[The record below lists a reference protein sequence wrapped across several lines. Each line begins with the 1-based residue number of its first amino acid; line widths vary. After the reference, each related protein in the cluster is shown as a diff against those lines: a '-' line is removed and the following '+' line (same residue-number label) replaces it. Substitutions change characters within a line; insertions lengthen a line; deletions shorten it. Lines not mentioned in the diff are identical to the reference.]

1 MTFEISFL
9 CLLSITLCLQPN
21 DYTATITF
29 EELGPSYIGTGV
41 TINGTTATITTAG
54 SFLLTGKTTEGNVII
69 KTSSVNLYLENLNL
83 TSNITSPIVIN
94 SKLND
99 ITITS
104 LENVILTDNENPN
117 VTLGE
122 CAVIKVKKNS
132 EVTIENQKDFTLIGT
147 CKNIIKGGTQASI
160 KFGSSNGE
168 YTIKGYKN
176 GISSDHYLEFNGGIF
191 NITTETGDG
200 IKSTP
205 DDTDLTS
212 EGKLVINNGEFN
224 IESYA
229 DAFQA
234 KKIMNING
242 GTFNIKT
249 ENGSDSTTF
258 DGDIMSAKG
267 FKISNNETGCEMVIK
282 GGNFYLNTAD
292 DAFHSN
298 GNLTIIGGIFEIYSG
313 DDGINAEF
321 NLTFGEKDTKNGP
334 TINILKSYEGLE
346 ARYIT
351 IYYAKIDLI
360 ASDDGINAAGG
371 SEGSDPGPPPGPPP
385 SFNSKNLRNQP
396 PEPPGPQPPGPD
408 PGPGPGPTPGP
419 SPSGNNDL
427 FVSIYDGIIN
437 VLCSGDG
444 IDSNGAVYIYG
455 GEIKVIS
462 QGTREGQDNEPIDHE
477 GDFILLNGELLLGGN
492 KGMEYVHNRITKG
505 NQKYAYYTSN
515 IEENK
520 IIKIKNDEG
529 KEIKNVNIPKSIS
542 YVFYS
547 SSNLNDKFK
556 FYQCD
561 SSGGNEK
568 EISFSF
574 GTLPTGED
582 SSSFMCFKK
591 IVMGILIL
599 LILF

>member
-1 MTFEISFL
+1 MTFKIPFL
-9 CLLSITLCLQPN
+9 FLLSITLCLQPN

-29 EELGPSYIGTGV
+29 EELGPSSTGEGV
-41 TINGTTATITTAG
+41 NINGTTATITTAG
-54 SFLLTGKTTEGNVII
+54 SFLITGKSTEGNVIV

-83 TSNITSPIVIN
+83 TSNITSPIIIN

-104 LENVILTDNENPN
+104 LENVILIDNEIPN
-117 VTLGE
+117 ATLGE
-122 CAVIKVKKNS
+122 CSVIKIKKNS
-132 EVTIENQKDFTLIGT
+132 VVTIQNEKDFTLIGT
-147 CKNIIKGGTQASI
+147 CKNIVKGGTQTSI
-160 KFGSSNGE
+160 KFGSYNGV
-168 YTIKGYKN
+168 YMIKAYQN

-191 NITTETGDG
+191 NIKTETGDG
-200 IKSTP
+200 IKSSP

-212 EGKLVINNGEFN
+212 EGKIEINNGEFN
-224 IESYA
+224 IESYS

-249 ENGSDSTTF
+249 ENGYDSTTF
-258 DGDIMSAKG
+258 DGDTMSAKG

-282 GGNFYLNTAD
+282 GGNFSLNTAD
-292 DAFHSN
+292 DAIHSN

-321 NLTFGEKDTKNGP
+321 NLTIGEKDTKNGP
-334 TINILKSYEGLE
+334 TINILTSYEGLE

-351 IYYAKIDLI
+351 IYYAKIDLK

-371 SEGSDPGPPPGPPP
+371 SEGSNPGPPPGPPP
-385 SFNSKNLRNQP
+385 SDFPMHLRNQP
-396 PEPPGPQPPGPD
+396 PEPPGPD
-408 PGPGPGPTPGP
+408 PGPGPRPGPGPGPGP

-427 FVSIYDGIIN
+427 FVTIYDGIIN

-455 GEIKVIS
+455 AKVNVIS
-462 QGTREGQDNEPIDHE
+462 QGTKEGQDNEPLDHD
-477 GDFILLNGELLLGGN
+477 GDFILLNGELFLGGN
-492 KGMEYVHNRITKG
+492 KGMEYVHNKITKG
-505 NQKYAYYTSN
+505 NQKYAYYTNN
-515 IEENK
+515 IDENK
-520 IIKIKNDEG
+520 ILKIKNEEG
-529 KEIKNVNIPKSIS
+529 KDIKQVNIPNSIS

-556 FYQCD
+556 FYQYD
-561 SSGGNEK
+561 SNGGNEK

-574 GTLPTGED
+574 GTLPSGED
-582 SSSFMCFKK
+582 SCKFMRLKK
-591 IVMGILIL
+591 IVFGILIL